1 MFLFMFLFIYL
12 YINSFIHSFT
22 YLSIYFFRY
31 RSTAGISSNSSDSA
45 YDGLSDRRAFVSPPS
60 PTNITIPPAPTS
72 VPPSAPVP
80 GTVPGSTP
88 VPNTGFEPH
97 FYHPTSRSMRSFSSG
112 SSRDR
117 GDSTPASV
125 STPHTFGEG
134 TCFPGCKSDLH
145 SSVTQDIP
153 LTSPLCGSLRDLPF
167 DRIVDLAYMFNYN
180 DDERYTTHDTHH
192 QHTTYN
198 TQHSIHNIQYTT
210 YNIQYCIILC
220 QLLVQFS
227 LLSYFLFWY
236 GFLYSYNT
244 KGVVCAI

>member
-1 MFLFMFLFIYL
+1 MHSSTHSFIHLLIYSFIYSFIYL
-12 YINSFIHSFT
+12 SMHIF
-22 YLSIYFFRY
+22 IYFRH

-45 YDGLSDRRAFVSPPS
+45 YDGLSDRRAFASPPS
-60 PTNITIPPAPTS
+60 PTNFTIPPAPTS
-72 VPPSAPVP
+72 ISAPASVPNPGSVPVPVP
-80 GTVPGSTP
+80 GT

-125 STPHTFGEG
+125 SMPHTFGEG

-180 DDERYTTHDTHH
+180 DDERYTTYNI
-192 QHTTYN
+192 QHTTYDVASFFAN
-198 TQHSIHNIQYTT
+198 D
-210 YNIQYCIILC
+210 
-220 QLLVQFS
+220 
-227 LLSYFLFWY
+227 
-236 GFLYSYNT
+236 
-244 KGVVCAI
+244 